1 MLSKHQRGEL
11 PPEAPEVLPLLP
23 PEVLPP
29 GVVPLERSAEV
40 EPVPV
45 PDFELLLLLLLFL
58 SSRLLLDDELPQS
71 LKVEGSGAR
80 RPSLVMIWPLGT
92 DSELSKVARPLRI
105 M

>member
-45 PDFELLLLLLLFL
+45 PDFELLLLLLLSL
-58 SSRLLLDDELPQS
+58 SSRVLLDDELPQS

-92 DSELSKVARPLRI
+92 DSELSRVARPLRI